1 MEEARGVVW
10 DHGTVEN
17 AGQQLHKYVVVLVLV
32 TDTPIPQAAQGSDTG
47 HVGRDTSRLPPVCR
61 APVYATLSEALT
73 GTLCAVKTPY
83 RLGDATDVL
92 HSVGDW
98 DPAEMLR
105 SSRMGEEVR

>member
-17 AGQQLHKYVVVLVLV
+17 AGRKLHKYAVVLVLV
-32 TDTPIPQAAQGSDTG
+32 TDTPIPQAARGSDTG
-47 HVGRDTSRLPPVCR
+47 HVGRNTSRLPPVCR
-61 APVYATLSEALT
+61 APVYATLTDALA
-73 GTLCAVKTPY
+73 GTLRAVKTPY

-92 HSVGDW
+92 IGVGDW

-105 SSRMGEEVR
+105 AQEEDHGEG